1 MMLTFPVANAQM
13 GQQGKSLEDFST
25 LIERWNDVDLAADE
39 RFEAVKELHIAFHQT
54 YPDTVLYYLEEM
66 RELAKSVD
74 RPLALY
80 SAHNRIASLLEKQG
94 HTEEA
99 LIAFSQAEQVAI
111 SLGDSARL
119 GGVYANRGNVYVQLN
134 QYVEAVRHFNRAMEL
149 YAEAGHEDRARKM
162 RMALGN
168 VFMLIDHY
176 TLAMDQFVV
185 LREEIS
191 DAQDMGYFSGLL
203 ALNMGWCAFKLKDYD
218 SASALYASA
227 LPTLEREHKGFFVAG
242 CHENMAALSE
252 ELGALDDALEH
263 QVTAMQIYRDLG
275 ARGDELECLLSIA
288 KLTLPSDPAE
298 ALRMASENQQEL
310 LTQIGYES
318 KRKLFHLLYQA
329 YKVLGEE
336 SKALEMHESFVL
348 YDDSL
353 QAEKHSLA
361 VLRAAYEKDVEHQ
374 IEAVQ
379 WAGEQ
384 ERSRQEIKQLKTVF
398 ALVLGFVVMLG
409 LLITYIVKIQRWHQ
423 NRRDKLLSQIDVLRS
438 KKTKKLAFEHS
449 GIELDF
455 DLLNQSLGRTLNET
469 DCKVLNILLENPS
482 ITNKGISEIV
492 HLSVDGIGSSLRR
505 MYEYFGI
512 KETKYKKISLLH
524 TAMKICER
532 QNG

>member
-1 MMLTFPVANAQM
+1 MLFTASVSLAQL
-13 GQQGKSLEDFST
+13 GQQGKELEDLSS
-25 LIERWNDVDLAADE
+25 LIDRWNDVDLASDE
-39 RFEAVKELHIAFHQT
+39 RLEAVKEIHVAYYQM

-66 RELAKSVD
+66 RELAKSDD
-74 RPLALY
+74 RPLVLF

-94 HTEEA
+94 RTEDA
-99 LIAFSQAEQVAI
+99 FIAFGHAEQVAI
-111 SLGDSARL
+111 SLGDSVRL
-119 GGVYANRGNVYVQLN
+119 GSVYGNRGNVYVQLN

-149 YAEAGHEDRARKM
+149 YAYAGDEERARKM
-162 RMALGN
+162 RMSLGN
-168 VFMLIDHY
+168 VFLLIDHY
-176 TLAMDQFVV
+176 TLAMGQFEM
-185 LREEIS
+185 LQEEIS
-191 DAQDMGYFSGLL
+191 EEQDMGYFPGLL
-203 ALNMGWCAFKLKDYD
+203 ELNMGWCAFKLKDYD
-218 SASALYASA
+218 RASALYTSA
-227 LPTLEREHKGFFVAG
+227 LTTLEREQKGFFVAG

-263 QVTAMQIYRDLG
+263 EIIAMQMYRDLG

-288 KLTLPSDPAE
+288 KLTLPSDPAK

-318 KRKLFHLLYQA
+318 KRKLFHLLYMA

-353 QAEKHSLA
+353 QTEKHSLA

-374 IEAVQ
+374 IETVQ

-398 ALVLGFVVMLG
+398 ALVLGFLVMIG

-423 NRRDKLLSQIDVLRS
+423 DRRDELLSQIDVLRS
-438 KKTKKLAFEHS
+438 NKTKNLSFEYAALK
-449 GIELDF
+449 LDF
-455 DLLNQSLGRTLNET
+455 DLLNQTLGRTLNET
-469 DCKVLNILLENPS
+469 DCKVLNILLDNPT
-482 ITNKGISEIV
+482 ITNQEIAGKA

-505 MYEYFGI
+505 MYVYFGI

-524 TAMKICER
+524 AAMKICER
-532 QNG
+532 QN

>member
-1 MMLTFPVANAQM
+1 MLLTVSVALAQLD
-13 GQQGKSLEDFST
+13 QQGKDLEDLSS

-39 RFEAVKELHIAFHQT
+39 RLEAVKEIHIAFHQM
-54 YPDTVLYYLEEM
+54 YPDTVLHYLEEM
-66 RELAKSVD
+66 RELAKSDD
-74 RPLALY
+74 RPLVLF

-94 HTEEA
+94 RTTDA
-99 LIAFSQAEQVAI
+99 LIAFGHAEQVAI

-119 GGVYANRGNVYVQLN
+119 GSVYGNRGNVYVQLN
-134 QYVEAVRHFNRAMEL
+134 QYVEAVRHFNRATEL
-149 YAEAGHEDRARKM
+149 YADAGAEDRARSM

-185 LREEIS
+185 LQKEIS
-191 DAQDMGYFSGLL
+191 DEQDMGYFPGLL
-203 ALNMGWCAFKLKDYD
+203 ALNMGWCAFKLKDFD

-227 LPTLEREHKGFFVAG
+227 LPTLEREQKGFFVAG
-242 CHENMAALSE
+242 CHTNMAALSE

-263 QVTAMQIYRDLG
+263 QITAMQMYRDLG

-310 LTQIGYES
+310 LAQIGYES

-353 QAEKHSLA
+353 QTEKHSLA

-374 IEAVQ
+374 IEEVQ

-384 ERSRQEIKQLKTVF
+384 ERSLQEIKQLKTMF
-398 ALVLGFVVMLG
+398 GLVLGFVVMIG
-409 LLITYIVKIQRWHQ
+409 LLIIYIVKIQRRHQ
-423 NRRDKLLSQIDVLRS
+423 DRRDELLSQILVLRS
-438 KKTKKLAFEHS
+438 KKTKKMAFEFS
-449 GIELDF
+449 GLELDF

-482 ITNKGISEIV
+482 ITNRGISEIA

-524 TAMKICER
+524 AAMKICER
-532 QNG
+532 KNG

>member
-1 MMLTFPVANAQM
+1 MMLTFSVAFAQLD
-13 GQQGKSLEDFST
+13 QQQKDMEAFSA
-25 LIERWNDVDLAADE
+25 LVERWNDISLAADE
-39 RFEAVKELHIAFHQT
+39 RLVAVKELHIAFYQI
-54 YPDTVLYYLEEM
+54 YPDTVLFYLEEM
-66 RELAKSVD
+66 RELAKRDD
-74 RPLALY
+74 RPLDLF

-94 HTEEA
+94 RTSDA
-99 LIAFSQAEQVAI
+99 LIAFGHAEQVAI

-119 GGVYANRGNVYVQLN
+119 GSVYGNRGNVYVQLN
-134 QYVEAVRHFNRAMEL
+134 QYVEAVRHFNRAMEFYV
-149 YAEAGHEDRARKM
+149 YAGDDERACKM
-162 RMALGN
+162 RMSLGN

-176 TLAMDQFVV
+176 TLAMDQFEM
-185 LREEIS
+185 LQEEIS
-191 DAQDMGYFSGLL
+191 EEHHMGYFPGLL
-203 ALNMGWCAFKLKDYD
+203 ELNMGWCAFKLKDYD
-218 SASALYASA
+218 RASALYTSA
-227 LPTLEREHKGFFVAG
+227 LTTLEREGKGFFVAG

-275 ARGDELECLLSIA
+275 SRGDELECLLSIA

-310 LTQIGYES
+310 LAQLGYDS
-318 KRKLFHLLYQA
+318 KRKLFHVLYQA

-353 QAEKHSLA
+353 QSEKHSLA

-374 IEAVQ
+374 IETLQ

-384 ERSRQEIKQLKTVF
+384 ERSLQEIKQLKTVF

-423 NRRDKLLSQIDVLRS
+423 NKRDKLLSQIDVLRS

-482 ITNKGISEIV
+482 ITNRDISEIAN
-492 HLSVDGIGSSLRR
+492 LSVDGIGSSLRR

-524 TAMKICER
+524 TAMNICER
-532 QNG
+532 QN